1 MTRSPR
7 DVPAKK
13 IIAALEKVGFR
24 VDRVSG
30 SHYVMVKGRLR
41 TVVPYHKTVR
51 IGTLKAILTQIEM
64 TIDEFLEFL

>member
-1 MTRSPR
+1 
-7 DVPAKK
+7 
-13 IIAALEKVGFR
+13 
-24 VDRVSG
+24 
-30 SHYVMVKGRLR
+30 MVKGRLR